1 MIKPEN
7 VAKNF
12 IFHALKKKKKIKLKF
27 KFKFP

>member
-1 MIKPEN
+1 MIKPKN

-12 IFHALKKKKKIKLKF
+12 IFPALKKKKIKLKF